1 MDKKQMTIIG
11 IAVGA
16 VILYFILKQKA
27 TTTAKANQTARS
39 ASLVEPLTSLIGS
52 GVTLLSNFVKS
63 GVDYFSGNKASQ
75 SGSGVPGINDTAY
88 QTTDI
93 YSPFYSGGNV
103 VTEIASDM
111 AGYFDSQGIGLPM

>member
-11 IAVGA
+11 IGVAV
-16 VILYFILKQKA
+16 VVLYFILKSK
-27 TTTAKANQTARS
+27 TTTAKQASTARS
-39 ASLVEPLTSLIGS
+39 DSLIAPVTSLIGS

-75 SGSGVPGINDTAY
+75 SGSGVPGMDFTAY

-103 VTEIASDM
+103 VAEIASDM